1 MVICVWGFPSKVASL
16 QFEFAWQHPS
26 VCRHVKEKVAH
37 LGFCKLTRHGRQRAV
52 QGVSQNIQVLLQ
64 MLQASP
70 YCGMP
75 LRVHVLDQ
83 ATWDALQKLP
93 SLRGLPKH
101 LPVTFGNFDDLEQLC
116 AEAMT
121 TMVMPVSGA
130 VCITCRKALQA
141 NDRVLSCPGCGKP
154 FHVSCAAQV
163 FLGKESSRLMP
174 EGPSACP
181 SCEATTEWPVLIR
194 SARRLSHAPI
204 VPQVTKDGSLQDEA
218 EGDDDEDEDEDE
230 ESENEEEEDEDQ
242 EDEEDREEE
251 TVVLCDS
258 DEEVGGV
265 ACYRA
270 PTATPPSNKRRKQRR
285 NSNSA
290 SKENCLPGASLAN
303 IHSPAPISTGEL
315 KADASDTNQ
324 SSPTLSLRERLL
336 RRRVGDESVMH
347 I

>member
-1 MVICVWGFPSKVASL
+1 MVLCVWGFPSKVAAL

-52 QGVSQNIQVLLQ
+52 QGVPQNIEVLLQ

-121 TMVMPVSGA
+121 TMVMPVSRA
-130 VCITCRKALQA
+130 VCITCRKALQV
-141 NDRVLSCPGCGKP
+141 NDRVLSCPECGKP
-154 FHVSCAAQV
+154 FHVSCAAQA
-163 FLGKESSRLMP
+163 FLGKDSSRLMP
-174 EGPSACP
+174 EGPLACP
-181 SCEATTEWPVLIR
+181 SCEAITEWPVLIR

-204 VPQVTKDGSLQDEA
+204 APQQGEAGTDGNLQDEA
-218 EGDDDEDEDEDE
+218 EDDEDEDEDE
-230 ESENEEEEDEDQ
+230 DESENEEEEDE
-242 EDEEDREEE
+242 EDREGE
-251 TVVLCDS
+251 TVVLGDS
-258 DEEVGGV
+258 DEEVGGA
-265 ACYRA
+265 ACYRT
-270 PTATPPSNKRRKQRR
+270 PTTTPPSSKRRKQRR
-285 NSNSA
+285 DA

-315 KADASDTNQ
+315 KANASDTNQ

-336 RRRVGDESVMH
+336 RRLVGDASVMH